1 MPALKFKSRVQSRPA
16 TNLQVSTRGQP
27 GASPLGLEQY
37 LESSCSAARH
47 RVAHTC
53 QVENRHWQVDDQIN
67 VKMAYQVGLPVPPND
82 LVDQIVVPFPQY
94 VWEGSSCRR
103 PTVSRML
110 AVGTVSRM
118 LAVK

>member
-1 MPALKFKSRVQSRPA
+1 
-16 TNLQVSTRGQP
+16 
-27 GASPLGLEQY
+27 
-37 LESSCSAARH
+37 
-47 RVAHTC
+47 
-53 QVENRHWQVDDQIN
+53 
-67 VKMAYQVGLPVPPND
+67 MAYQVGLPVPPND